1 MDQYDHGQGHKV
13 DQAMLI
19 QMESVNELL
28 QGQSGSLSSS
38 TSGSVNTSV
47 DDWSEASDEDL
58 ADEPTVEM

>member
-1 MDQYDHGQGHKV
+1 
-13 DQAMLI
+13 MLI

-28 QGQSGSLSSS
+28 QGQCGSLSSS